1 MAKAIEA
8 AKSLESSRQE
18 LSGVRSAGCCE
29 SRRWNRRGLIWS
41 VAQNHR
47 NEGYKLQGEVP
58 RMPDEKSEETIV
70 PQIDRTTKPVRREG
84 SLLQPGSA
92 RK

>member
-1 MAKAIEA
+1 VRDVVTADDGTGDVSSGRWHRTTETKGISCEV
-8 AKSLESSRQE
+8 KSS
-18 LSGVRSAGCCE
+18 
-29 SRRWNRRGLIWS
+29 
-41 VAQNHR
+41 
-47 NEGYKLQGEVP
+47 
-58 RMPDEKSEETIV
+58 RMPDEKSEEAIV